1 MPAGPPCRSVE
12 PPLTA
17 EFLSL
22 PKAEL
27 HLHLEGSI
35 EPATVCEL
43 AARQGAAVSEAE
55 ARRRYAYRN
64 FAEFIEA
71 FKWVTS
77 YLRTPGDYALI
88 TRELAGR
95 LIEQN
100 VVYAEVTLSVGVML
114 LRQQDVEA
122 NFEAVCAAG
131 KEFRRKGL
139 RLAWIFDAV
148 RQFGGIPCG

>member
-1 MPAGPPCRSVE
+1 MSE

-77 YLRTPGDYALI
+77 YLRTPEDYAVI

-100 VVYAEVTLSVGVML
+100 VVASKMSRPTLKPFALRAKSSAEKAYGSLGSLTPCASSAAK
-114 LRQQDVEA
+114 RQ
-122 NFEAVCAAG
+122 
-131 KEFRRKGL
+131 
-139 RLAWIFDAV
+139 
-148 RQFGGIPCG
+148 